1 MAPVQ
6 GFVTAQ
12 QPRTDGGQ
20 FTHKQHAEPLKLDLW
35 DDEGTFEYPP
45 SARSAEQVIAFWQ
58 KVSIPD
64 AALANFRSGY
74 EQMYRSW
81 VLAAS
86 HEFQAANPIPT
97 NEAKAAAWKQARDAH
112 IADRMKGRP
121 RRMPQSD
128 VRPIFRATA
137 IWLQSRHL
145 PPEEQERA
153 RSARTTSPENGRT
166 VSIGTMVDIWQSHRL
181 EGVMHD
187 PTASDLAQL
196 RKLDQVSGH
205 LQDVA
210 INSSYLPQV
219 AQATTETAAATLTAQ
234 GYDDFSDLVN

>member
-1 MAPVQ
+1 MAPAQ
-6 GFVTAQ
+6 GFVAAQQ

-20 FTHKQHAEPLKLDLW
+20 FTHKQHAEPLTLDLW

-45 SARSAEQVIAFWQ
+45 SPRSAEQVIAFWQ
-58 KVSIPD
+58 KVPIPD

-81 VLAAS
+81 VMAAS
-86 HEFQAANPIPT
+86 REFQAANPIPSQ
-97 NEAKAAAWKQARDAH
+97 EGKAAAWTQARDAH
-112 IADRMKGRP
+112 IADRLKGRP

-137 IWLQSRHL
+137 IWLQSRQL
-145 PPEEQERA
+145 PPEEKERA

-187 PTASDLAQL
+187 PTASDLAHL
-196 RKLDQVSGH
+196 RKLDDVSGH
-205 LQDVA
+205 LRNVA
-210 INSSYLPQV
+210 DNSAYLPQV
-219 AQATTETAAATLTAQ
+219 AQSTTETAQATLVAH
-234 GYDDFSDLVN
+234 GLVDEFDL